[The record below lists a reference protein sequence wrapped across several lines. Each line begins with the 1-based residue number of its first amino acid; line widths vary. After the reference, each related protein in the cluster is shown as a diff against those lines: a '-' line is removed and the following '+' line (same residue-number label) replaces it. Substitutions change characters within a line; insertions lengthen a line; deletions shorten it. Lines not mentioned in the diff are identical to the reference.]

1 MAVLHFI
8 GSLPFLSISTNQLIP
23 TIMHLNDLKTVPV
36 GEIVAKNYHA
46 ADVFREYGI
55 DFCCGG
61 HKTLESVTSKK
72 GISSDDVAQRLL
84 QVLESP
90 AASSENYNS
99 WSPGFLIDY
108 IENTHHQF
116 VREKIPQILAYAAKV
131 ASVHGER
138 HPENIEIYK
147 LFSELAKELLE
158 HLEDE
163 EKNVFPLIKSYV
175 NDEKNTISRE
185 AYTSAIA
192 KLVDDHEEAG
202 AIMAQ
207 INELSN
213 QFTPPADGCTTY
225 RILYQNLEGFEQNLH
240 KHVHLENNILFK
252 KAEAALV

>member
-1 MAVLHFI
+1 MI
-8 GSLPFLSISTNQLIP
+8 CSIFWSTVFTININRLISFN
-23 TIMHLNDLKTVPV
+23 IMHFTDLKTVPV
-36 GEIVAKNYHA
+36 GDIVAENYHA
-46 ADVFREYGI
+46 ADIFREYGI

-61 HKTLESVTSKK
+61 HKTLESVTSQN
-72 GISSDDVAQRLL
+72 GISSDDVAQKLL

-90 AASSENYNS
+90 ASISENYSS

-131 ASVHGER
+131 AKVHGER
-138 HPENIEIYK
+138 HPENLEIYR
-147 LFSELAKELLE
+147 LFTQLSKELLD

-163 EKNVFPLIKSYV
+163 EENVFPLINSYI
-175 NDEKNTISRE
+175 NGEGSTDEESYLAALK
-185 AYTSAIA
+185 

-207 INELSN
+207 INDLSN
-213 QFTPPADGCTTY
+213 GFTPPADACTTY

-252 KAEAALV
+252 KAEAVLA

>member
-1 MAVLHFI
+1 MNF
-8 GSLPFLSISTNQLIP
+8 T
-23 TIMHLNDLKTVPV
+23 DLRNVPV

-72 GISSDDVAQRLL
+72 GIPSDDLAQKLI

-90 AASSENYNS
+90 TSSSENYSS
-99 WSPGFLIDY
+99 WSPEFLIDY

-116 VREKIPQILAYAAKV
+116 VREKIPQVLAYAAKV
-131 ASVHGER
+131 ANVHGER
-138 HPENIEIYK
+138 HPENLEIYR
-147 LFSELAKELLE
+147 LFSQLSKELLE
-158 HLEDE
+158 HLKDE
-163 EKNVFPLIKSYV
+163 EENVFPLIKSYV
-175 NDEKNTISRE
+175 KEDKENVDRKIYE
-185 AYTSAIA
+185 AALQ

-202 AIMAQ
+202 EIMAQ

-213 QFTPPADGCTTY
+213 HFSPPADACTTY
-225 RILYQNLEGFEQNLH
+225 RILYQNLEGFEQDLH

-252 KAEAALV
+252 KAESVLAI

>member
-1 MAVLHFI
+1 MHF
-8 GSLPFLSISTNQLIP
+8 T
-23 TIMHLNDLKTVPV
+23 DLKTVPV

-72 GISSDDVAQRLL
+72 GISSDDVAQKLL
-84 QVLESP
+84 QVLNTPTSG
-90 AASSENYNS
+90 SENYSS

-131 ASVHGER
+131 ANVHGER
-138 HPENIEIYK
+138 HPENIKIYK

-163 EKNVFPLIKSYV
+163 EKNVFPLIKSYL
-175 NDEKNTISRE
+175 NDGENSVDHETFV
-185 AYTSAIA
+185 SALN

-213 QFTPPADGCTTY
+213 RFTPPADGCTTY
-225 RILYQNLEGFEQNLH
+225 RILYQNLEGFEQDLH

-252 KAEAALV
+252 KAEAELT